1 MKTAAPGLLLC
12 LATLVV
18 IGGCASTPASVSPRV
33 DSTLL
38 GDIPEEAAFRMLATR
53 TRESASASGRYAPS
67 HCQFSDDGE
76 IHYGH
81 LRSRPQGSY
90 VHALESRARPGSLR
104 VFIYPSDR
112 QTACIVS
119 WDIPAPYMKEWQQ
132 IMTAAMSLGMRYYCD
147 EFECVMQ
154 EPAP

>member
-1 MKTAAPGLLLC
+1 MKQGSYQLAWVLVLAVALAACVSQPQ
-12 LATLVV
+12 
-18 IGGCASTPASVSPRV
+18 SVSPRLDAAV
-33 DSTLL
+33 I
-38 GDIPEEAAFRMLATR
+38 GDIPAEAAFRMLATR
-53 TRESASASGRYAPS
+53 TRESANASARYAPS

-81 LRSRPQGSY
+81 LRFRPPGSY

-104 VFIYPSDR
+104 VFIYPPDR

-132 IMTAAMSLGMRYYCD
+132 IMTAATSLGMRYYCD

-154 EPAP
+154 ETNP